1 MSGIPIVQYWPIR
14 ALLAFSVRTSGCH
27 TIVSCF
33 GFLFML
39 AFMVSR
45 LDLHV
50 GLLQEDI
57 RPLCSSMKLN
67 VFLFVQS
74 LALLK
79 MCSALTSPNCPN
91 RNFTVASSGLCF
103 HVTPPGPQ
111 DEAIR
116 TCYHQH
122 DRYSLTLWQLKDND
136 APLFHDVVQKLI
148 EMDINQVW
156 LEAELLYEGGFYHY
170 SYPGNELYNSPVF
183 GLNFSQDA
191 TFPSKGKTCVILD
204 VSTMTHH
211 KERCSPMTEEEGYF
225 PAVCLSQFDVPRME
239 QGVCPPNFKVAPRV
253 GPYCL
258 NVTVLDTPKWSWGF
272 AAEECQGM
280 GAGTHIVQRAF
291 PGLYLSG
298 GDTMDVQC
306 PLGIQRSLES
316 TEEDGLYLWVN
327 GTEQYGPQQLVEA
340 VYRRNQDRMAAG
352 EESLVGAVSMYSRG
366 QYLEHGGTQWRLTG
380 LDDVFRCLACEM
392 PLPEVLVPRLQ
403 LTFGQSS
410 DLLLLVENPESL
422 MESTDW
428 RWSVDRLTSRSVP
441 RIRCFTDA
449 ETFYPTEVILKG
461 TQSSRSHYF
470 ISPVGN
476 GHYWCVG
483 HDLFT
488 TEPIITG
495 KLLVPGVNIIAVLL
509 EFVDSNKDS
518 LCMKFKVFRE
528 LKKLQHLLRSRI
540 NLTRRKSIMQLHLIG
555 EKAFADKLAK
565 ALAPGSTGAKLERF
579 SSDCSHVLIHATAPK
594 AMDIVIGAET
604 SIDAFKF
611 KVVYVRNTQSCDEE
625 VTNHSWPA
633 TPTGVVVEL
642 PTPGGGHVTRKC
654 EGDFSIGSYW
664 GNEETIESIL
674 QNPGTSML
682 GTDRSLTSSTT
693 TVQTSSTMITVTSVG
708 DTFYDMEGNP
718 TELEA
723 LTYSGDGVE
732 TKEPSKIPTE
742 LHPTTSTLYIPHS
755 SEDLF
760 FTSTILIP
768 SPTPKNLSPT
778 SINYNTTEIL
788 RSADTLH
795 ELSQE
800 GQVTMSNLTEAV
812 GILNGLLDED
822 FKVLVETRASDSRNV
837 LRDMENIMNR
847 VVLEN
852 ETFTLVRDK
861 LAVFISDLNVGEMVG
876 LILTDRNPS
885 QSDDNISG
893 EMIPV
898 MSMVPMKSHITHGR
912 SIDVEI
918 VLPELKH
925 SLRLSVAVFSDGM
938 AFEEDG
944 HANGSLEGDV
954 TVNSRVV
961 SINLDPT
968 HDSSDWDSNQ
978 YVEIK
983 FKPFDNLMDNGS
995 LKLCAY
1001 WEFKTSGYGGRW
1013 STDGCEMLNATSEGL
1028 DVCRCNHLTHFAEII
1043 TGRNYKLSEAHQIAL
1058 DVISAV
1064 GCTLSI
1070 LGFLG
1075 IAATSLIFP
1084 QWREQLGNQL
1094 LLSLSTAVTLNMA
1107 MFLVV
1112 AFGVAGDIGSMTCI
1126 IVGAMLHYSML
1137 ASFCWMLICAG
1148 LQYIRLVR
1156 IVGVQHTPH
1165 LLLKASVIAWGIPAF
1180 PLVVVLCIDPHLY
1193 TKEIGFSEERN
1204 FCFPIG
1210 ASFYWTVLGP
1220 IVLVVAVNLVVF
1232 VAILANIFDCC
1243 AKGTLRKHGPSSKR
1257 LVMRRLIM
1265 GLLLFFLFGL
1275 TWVFGFLAR
1284 NLLFTYLFCI
1294 TATLQGF
1301 VLFLFFIVGERRAR
1315 EKWFPGRGTMSS
1327 STAAASRDVATG
1339 STTGNFSTSEERT
1352 PLRNDIPLSQRVRQS
1367 EW

>member
-1 MSGIPIVQYWPIR
+1 MSGLPIVQYWPIR
-14 ALLAFSVRTSGCH
+14 ALLAFSVGTSGCR
-27 TIVSCF
+27 TIISCF
-33 GFLFML
+33 GLLFIIE
-39 AFMVSR
+39 FVVSR

-50 GLLQEDI
+50 DLLQADI

-111 DEAIR
+111 DEAVR
-116 TCYHQH
+116 NCYHQH

-136 APLFHDVVQKLI
+136 APLFYDVVQKLI
-148 EMDINQVW
+148 EMGINQVW

-183 GLNFSQDA
+183 GLNFSQDV
-191 TFPSKGKTCVILD
+191 TFPSKGKNCVILD
-204 VSTMTHH
+204 VSTMTHR
-211 KERCSPMTEEEGYF
+211 KERCSPTPEEEGYF
-225 PAVCLSQFDVPRME
+225 PAVCLARFDVPRME
-239 QGVCPPNFKVAPRV
+239 QGVCPPDFKVAPRV

-272 AAEECQGM
+272 AAEECQEM

-298 GDTMDVQC
+298 GETMDVQC

-352 EESLVGAVSMYSRG
+352 EESLVGAVSMYSRE
-366 QYLEHGGTQWRLTG
+366 QYLERGGTQWRLTG
-380 LDDVFRCLACEM
+380 MDDVFRCLACEM

-403 LTFGQSS
+403 LKFGQSS

-470 ISPVGN
+470 ITPVGN

-495 KLLVPGVNIIAVLL
+495 KLLVPGVNILAVLL
-509 EFVDSNKDS
+509 EVVDSNKDS

-528 LKKLQHLLRSRI
+528 LKKLQHLLRSGM
-540 NLTRRKSIMQLHLIG
+540 NLTRRKSVMQLHLIG

-579 SSDCSHVLIHATAPK
+579 SSDCSHVLIHVTTPK

-625 VTNHSWPA
+625 VTNHRWPA

-642 PTPGGGHVTRKC
+642 PTSGGGHVTRKC

-664 GNEETIESIL
+664 GNEETTESIL

-682 GTDRSLTSSTT
+682 DTDSSLTSSTT
-693 TVQTSSTMITVTSVG
+693 TSQTSSTLITVTSVG
-708 DTFYDMEGNP
+708 DTFYDLEGDP

-732 TKEPSKIPTE
+732 TKEPSKIPTK

-768 SPTPKNLSPT
+768 SPTPRNLSPP

-788 RSADTLH
+788 RAADTLH

-800 GQVTMSNLTEAV
+800 DQVTMSNLTEAV

-876 LILTDRNPS
+876 LILTDKNPS

-898 MSMVPMKSHITHGR
+898 MPMVPVKSHITHGR

-918 VLPELKH
+918 VLPVLKQ

-944 HANGSLEGDV
+944 HANGSLEGDF

-983 FKPFDNLMDNGS
+983 FKPFDNLMDNGA

-1001 WEFKTSGYGGRW
+1001 WEFKTNGYGGRW

-1043 TGRNYKLSEAHQIAL
+1043 TGRNYQLSEAHQIAL

-1180 PLVVVLCIDPHLY
+1180 PLAVVLCIDPHLY
-1193 TKEIGFSEERN
+1193 TKEIGFGEERN

-1232 VAILANIFDCC
+1232 VAILTNIFDCC